1 MRRLTPQ
8 KLLIFFSLGTGAVS
22 ILVIVLIQQFSKP
35 FYGVG
40 SIAAGILI
48 GLLSYC
54 LGYFI
59 IGRYLK
65 NHMNA
70 VFGNLEKAR
79 GQGEEPVKAQ
89 LDHDIFYRL
98 NHELMNWSEQTQ
110 GQIQELKNAE
120 NYRRE
125 FVGNVSHE
133 LKTPIFNIQGYVHT
147 LLEGG
152 MEDTNINR
160 KYLEKA
166 VKNIE
171 RLSAIVEDLEAISQL
186 ETGELK
192 LSFEKF
198 DIRRLAND
206 VIESQEITANERQ
219 ISLQLEPSDD
229 NRIFAKGDIG
239 RIRQV
244 LTNLM
249 SNSIKYGHEGGYTA
263 IRLHD
268 YHDHVSVEV
277 ADNGIGISE
286 EHLPR
291 LFERFYRVDKS
302 RSREQGGTG
311 LGLSIVKHILEAHGK
326 NIQVASEVGE
336 GTVFYFQLD
345 KP

>member
-1 MRRLTPQ
+1 MRKLTPQ
-8 KLLIFFSLGTGAVS
+8 KLLIAFSLVTGAISISLIALMLQYSNDLQWWWGIVS
-22 ILVIVLIQQFSKP
+22 
-35 FYGVG
+35 G
-40 SIAAGILI
+40 ALI
-48 GLLSYC
+48 GLLAY
-54 LGYFI
+54 LMGYLI

-65 NHMNA
+65 KQMNA
-70 VFGNLEKAR
+70 VFRNLEKAR
-79 GQGEEPVKAQ
+79 GQGEEPVKAH
-89 LDHDIFYRL
+89 LDHNIFYRL

-152 MEDTNINR
+152 LDDANINK

-192 LSFEKF
+192 LSFERF
-198 DIRRLAND
+198 DLKRLAND
-206 VIESQEITANERQ
+206 VIESLEITAKERH
-219 ISLQLEPSDD
+219 INLRLEPSHDT
-229 NRIFAKGDIG
+229 RIFAKGDIG

-268 YHDHVSVEV
+268 HEDHITVEV

-326 NIQVASEVGE
+326 TIEASSEVGS
-336 GTVFYFQLD
+336 GTAFYFQLD
-345 KP
+345 KS